1 MPVMNFKKYIILFII
16 LISGVVYA
24 QPDLSKVEIKTI
36 KLTPDIYILTG
47 AGGNLGLSI
56 GENGAF
62 LIDDQYAPLTPKITQ
77 AISKLTDKPVRFLI
91 NTHWH
96 MDHTGGNENFGK
108 GDTIIVAH
116 ENVRLRMAK
125 GQLMKAFNL
134 DIPPAPN
141 AALPVVTFPASL
153 TFHWNDE
160 TIEVVHFPESH
171 TDGDAAIFFKNANII
186 HTGDIFFNGI
196 YPFIDAGSGGAFK
209 GMLKSID
216 QILERTTPDTKIIPG
231 HGPLASVS
239 DLKEYKAMLST
250 VYDRISKLLD
260 EGKSVEEI
268 VALKPTADLDARWGK
283 GFLKPDQWVKIVCS
297 VIE

>member
-1 MPVMNFKKYIILFII
+1 MNFKKYIILFII
-16 LISGVVYA
+16 LTSGVVYA
-24 QPDLSKVEIKTI
+24 QLDFSKVEIKTI
-36 KLTPDIYILTG
+36 KLTPEIYMLMG
-47 AGGNLGLSI
+47 AGGNLGLSV

-62 LIDDQYAPLTPKITQ
+62 LIDDQYAPLTPKIVE

-141 AALPVVTFPASL
+141 AALPVVTFPTSL

-171 TDGDAAIFFKNANII
+171 TDGDAAIFFKKANII
-186 HTGDIFFNGI
+186 HTGDLFFNGI

-216 QILERTTPDTKIIPG
+216 LILERTTPDTKIIPG

-239 DLKEYKAMLST
+239 DLKDYKEMLST
-250 VYDRISKLLD
+250 VYGRISKLLD

-283 GFLKPDQWVKIVCS
+283 GFLKPDQWVTIVCS

>member
-1 MPVMNFKKYIILFII
+1 MNFKKYIILFII